1 MSVTTISD
9 EKRDSA
15 KKNIN
20 NAIDI
25 LNLSLED
32 LKVATDINT
41 WGSSEYN
48 ENYYC
53 FLNDA
58 QIEILQF
65 VLKLKNISRK
75 I

>member
-1 MSVTTISD
+1 MSVTTTSD
-9 EKRDSA
+9 EKRDNA

-20 NAIDI
+20 NAIDF
-25 LNLSLED
+25 LKLSLED
-32 LKVATDINT
+32 LKVATDIDT

-48 ENYYC
+48 DNFQN
-53 FLNDA
+53 FLNDT

-65 VLKLKNISRK
+65 ILKLKNISRK